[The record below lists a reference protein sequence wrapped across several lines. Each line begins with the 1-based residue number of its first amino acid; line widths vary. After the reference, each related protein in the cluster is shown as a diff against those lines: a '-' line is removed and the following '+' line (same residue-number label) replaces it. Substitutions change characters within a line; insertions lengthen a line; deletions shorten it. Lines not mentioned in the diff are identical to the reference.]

1 MLQFDIVDEFYIFLI
16 AINYGLIL
24 GGIYDFYRVFRYF
37 SKPKKILTAVE
48 DILFWIIV
56 TLIVFTFLVRK
67 TNGIIRGFV
76 ILGFIIGYSFYI
88 KVISKYS
95 YLLLKEIF
103 KLIFD
108 LIGEIMKIILYPFK
122 KILKFFGSKTD
133 KMGMILKTTLR
144 DSKKYLKITRRKKW
158 S

>member
-1 MLQFDIVDEFYIFLI
+1 MLQFDIVDELYIFLI

-67 TNGIIRGFV
+67 TDGIIRGFV
-76 ILGFIIGYSFYI
+76 LLGFIIGYAFYI

-95 YLLLKEIF
+95 YLLLKKIF

-108 LIGEIMKIILYPFK
+108 LIGEIIKITLYPFK
-122 KILKFFGSKTD
+122 KTLKFFGSKTD

-144 DSKKYLKITRRKKW
+144 DSKKYLKITRRKK
-158 S
+158 

>member
-88 KVISKYS
+88 KVISRYS
-95 YLLLKEIF
+95 YLLLKKIF

-108 LIGEIMKIILYPFK
+108 LIGEIIKIILYPFK
-122 KILKFFGSKTD
+122 KTLKFFGSKTD

>member
-1 MLQFDIVDEFYIFLI
+1 MSQVNIVDELYIFLI
-16 AINYGLIL
+16 AINYGLII

-37 SKPKKILTAVE
+37 SKPKKILTAIE

-67 TNGIIRGFV
+67 TDGIIRGFV
-76 ILGFIIGYSFYI
+76 LLGFIIGYSFYF

-95 YLLLKEIF
+95 YLLLKKIF

-108 LIGEIMKIILYPFK
+108 LISEIIKIILYPFR
-122 KILKFFGSKTD
+122 KISNFLGGKAN
-133 KMGMILKTTLR
+133 KMGIILKTTLK
-144 DSKKYLKITRRKKW
+144 DSKKYLKITRKKK
-158 S
+158 

>member
-48 DILFWIIV
+48 DILFWIII

-67 TNGIIRGFV
+67 TDGIIRGFV

-88 KVISKYS
+88 KVISRYS

-108 LIGEIMKIILYPFK
+108 LIGEIIKIILYPFK
-122 KILKFFGSKTD
+122 KILNFFASKTD
-133 KMGMILKTTLR
+133 KMGMMLKTTLR
-144 DSKKYLKITRRKKW
+144 DSKKYLKITRRKK
-158 S
+158 

>member
-1 MLQFDIVDEFYIFLI
+1 MLQVDIVDELYIFLI

-48 DILFWIIV
+48 DILFWIII
-56 TLIVFTFLVRK
+56 TLIIFTFLVNK

-76 ILGFIIGYSFYI
+76 LLGFAIGYLIYF
-88 KVISKYS
+88 KAISKYS
-95 YLLLKEIF
+95 YSLLKIVF

-108 LIGEIMKIILYPFK
+108 LISEIIIVILYPFRRFS
-122 KILKFFGSKTD
+122 KFFGGKAN
-133 KMGMILKTTLR
+133 KMGIIVKTSLR
-144 DSKKYLKITRRKKW
+144 DSKKYFKITRRKK
-158 S
+158 